1 MKTNYKNTENNL
13 NIMTKNELIELCKFA
28 SDLIKMTYEN
38 LSVVED
44 YIIQDQVYNGY
55 MYLKGTMEALK
66 SIDLGGKKDE

>member
-13 NIMTKNELIELCKFA
+13 NIMTKNELIELCKIA
-28 SDLIKMTYEN
+28 NDLIKMTYDNLRIVEN
-38 LSVVED
+38 
-44 YIIQDQVYNGY
+44 YISNGQVYNGY